1 MAYHIRFSGVSHVGL
16 HRQENQDNFVCNGIV
31 VDKGIISSPIVCGET
46 KVHRGAVFGVFD
58 GMGGA
63 QCGEEASKIAA
74 QNATGICVKNGVI
87 KGLQSYCAKTEKD
100 ICTYSAEKRLSHTG
114 TTAAALVFT
123 PGKIGLC
130 NIGDSKIY
138 RISRNKIEQI
148 SADHSVLVPS
158 GKRYLTQN
166 FGMSSSSVQ
175 LAPYF
180 AQGNYQKD
188 DQYLICSD
196 GLTDMLSA
204 GDMLKILRKKQ
215 LDDAVSDLLD
225 AALDRGGK
233 DNITII
239 LCKVLHQLF
248 R

>member
-1 MAYHIRFSGVSHVGL
+1 MAYYISFSGVSHVGL
-16 HRQENQDNFVCNGIV
+16 HRKENQDNFVCNGIV
-31 VDKGIISSPIVCGET
+31 VDKGIISSPIICGET

-58 GMGGA
+58 GMGGV
-63 QCGEEASKIAA
+63 QCGEETSKIAA
-74 QNATGICVKNGVI
+74 QNASGICVKNGVI
-87 KGLQSYCAKTEKD
+87 NGMQTYCSKTEKD
-100 ICTYSAEKRLSHTG
+100 VCAYRAERGLSNTG
-114 TTAAALVFT
+114 TTAAALIFT
-123 PGKIGLC
+123 PEKIGLC

-148 SADHSVLVPS
+148 SADHSVFAPS

-166 FGMSSSSVQ
+166 FGMSGSSVR

-180 AQGNYQKD
+180 AQGNYQKN

-204 GDMLKILRKKQ
+204 GDILKILRKKQ

-239 LCKVLHQLF
+239 LCKVIYHLF